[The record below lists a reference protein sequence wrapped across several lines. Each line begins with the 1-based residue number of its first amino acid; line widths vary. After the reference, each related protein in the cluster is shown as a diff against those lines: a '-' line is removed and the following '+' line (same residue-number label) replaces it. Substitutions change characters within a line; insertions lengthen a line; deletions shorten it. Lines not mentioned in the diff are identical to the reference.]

1 MGQNASASRFKI
13 QPTALIPLIGAKEG
27 NGQSEEVGPEPSDC
41 TSDLPD
47 ECLAL
52 IFESLGPNDRRQCS
66 LVCRRWL
73 RIEGQSHHRL
83 SLNANSGL
91 LPSIPSLFERFDA
104 VTRLTLTC
112 DRRSTSIGD
121 DALVTISVSC
131 SNLRRVKLLACRNLT
146 HRGMEAFAKNCRGLK
161 KFSCSQCPGV
171 VGDSLRTIF
180 LKELYNGPSFYPLII
195 GSKNLRTLRLMKC
208 SGDWDR
214 MLQAMTE
221 RVPGMVGIHLERIQ
235 VSDLGLNAISSCP
248 SLEIFLMKTPYCTN
262 LGLASVAEH
271 CRLLRKLSIDGCR
284 ANSIGDQGLLSVAT
298 YCHNLQELV
307 LVGVNATS
315 LSLGSIA
322 SNCPNL
328 ERLALCASSSTVL
341 YYQARTAH
349 PRAPPLS
356 VEAQASTIHSD
367 DAFSVI
373 FELFLNSCMSFSL
386 STPLKLSTVTVPLPS
401 SCALFVVVL
410 FFPLVIGHR
419 SLKPQIVKGLIE
431 RNISSTPSFRLLSS
445 SSAAHDSASRFQAAP
460 QRFRLD
466 QNKAPGEVLTSHTW
480 LPLCGLRNLMIL
492 G

>member
-161 KFSCSQCPGV
+161 KFSCSQCTFAAKGVNAILDNCASLEELSVKRLRSLTDETVFDLIGPGV

-214 MLQAMTE
+214 MLQAITE

-235 VSDLGLNAISSCP
+235 G
-248 SLEIFLMKTPYCTN
+248 KQ
-262 LGLASVAEH
+262 H
-271 CRLLRKLSIDGCR
+271 
-284 ANSIGDQGLLSVAT
+284 
-298 YCHNLQELV
+298 
-307 LVGVNATS
+307 
-315 LSLGSIA
+315 
-322 SNCPNL
+322 
-328 ERLALCASSSTVL
+328 
-341 YYQARTAH
+341 
-349 PRAPPLS
+349 
-356 VEAQASTIHSD
+356 
-367 DAFSVI
+367 
-373 FELFLNSCMSFSL
+373 
-386 STPLKLSTVTVPLPS
+386 
-401 SCALFVVVL
+401 
-410 FFPLVIGHR
+410 
-419 SLKPQIVKGLIE
+419 
-431 RNISSTPSFRLLSS
+431 
-445 SSAAHDSASRFQAAP
+445 
-460 QRFRLD
+460 
-466 QNKAPGEVLTSHTW
+466 W
-480 LPLCGLRNLMIL
+480 
-492 G
+492 

>member
-214 MLQAMTE
+214 MLQAITE

-328 ERLALCASSSTVL
+328 ERLALCGIKTVGD
-341 YYQARTAH
+341 AEIACIAAKCTALKKLCIRSC
-349 PRAPPLS
+349 PITDQG
-356 VEAQASTIHSD
+356 VEAVASGCPCLVKVKIKRCK
-367 DAFSVI
+367 SVTRRAVGWLRARRESLTLDLDTVGDQ
-373 FELFLNSCMSFSL
+373 EL
-386 STPLKLSTVTVPLPS
+386 
-401 SCALFVVVL
+401 
-410 FFPLVIGHR
+410 GY
-419 SLKPQIVKGLIE
+419 
-431 RNISSTPSFRLLSS
+431 
-445 SSAAHDSASRFQAAP
+445 
-460 QRFRLD
+460 
-466 QNKAPGEVLTSHTW
+466 LTGGGDW
-480 LPLCGLRNLMIL
+480 
-492 G
+492 